1 MRVTD
6 PNAIKTLI
14 HPTDAS
20 AEFDVS
26 ACIPRDERMKLAQ
39 ELQDIAG
46 EGKGVTVEKIQGFYD
61 RIVKKYLREIRGV
74 EDADGRAVTLSGNAE
89 QVVKILRE
97 IRLSDSDNVALWLG
111 QEIYSLN
118 VLTEEEKKRLGL
130 SLTSSSTNKTDQG

>member
-6 PNAIKTLI
+6 PNAIKTLV
-14 HPTDAS
+14 HASDTS

-46 EGKGVTVEKIQGFYD
+46 DGKSVTVEKIQGFYD
-61 RIVKKYLREIRGV
+61 RIVKKYLRAVRGV
-74 EDADGRAVTLSGNAE
+74 EDSDGKAVTLAGNAE

-97 IRLSDSDNVALWLG
+97 IRLDDSDNVSLWLG
-111 QEIYSLN
+111 QEIYTLN
-118 VLTEEEKKRLGL
+118 MLTEEEKKRLL
-130 SLTSSSTNKTDQG
+130 PSSTTNSTNKTDPD